1 MFIDFRYA
9 GAEVGTDEEF
19 PTLDFGLDYYEGEVC
34 FGVHVAGH
42 LFDFFDLGF
51 YAVGDAFD

>member
-1 MFIDFRYA
+1 MFIDLRDPRA
-9 GAEVGTDEEF
+9 KVGSDEEF
-19 PTLDFGLDYYEGEVC
+19 PALDFGLDYYEGEVC

-51 YAVGDAFD
+51 DAVCDAFD